1 MQMHTGVYRSVG
13 EGHRKNQDSL
23 SLQHIMLRRGEC
35 LLAVVCDG
43 IGSLDSAE
51 EAGGIAVSKLT
62 DWFYHEGK
70 ELIYQR
76 ASKEKI
82 IIALQKQILHIQE
95 FLQYFQQKEQLQTGT
110 TCSGLLIIRNR
121 YYLIHIGDSRVYQL
135 EKCSVFWQR
144 YCGKP
149 FYRLK
154 QLTSD
159 DHDERGRLRKALGM
173 AGTDRAVFQT
183 GTIRRKTGFL
193 ICTDGFY
200 QGNDMCLAG
209 QMLGTLLHREN
220 KLLPIQI
227 KRRLEQLGKAAWE
240 YGNRDDK
247 AAIGILIK

>member
-23 SLQHIMLRRGEC
+23 SLQHILLRRGEC

-70 ELIYQR
+70 ALIYQR

-82 IIALQKQILHIQE
+82 IIGLQKQILHIQE
-95 FLQYFQQKEQLQTGT
+95 FLQYFQEKEQLQTGT
-110 TCSGLLIIRNR
+110 TCSGLLIIRNQ
-121 YYLIHIGDSRVYQL
+121 YYLFHIGDSRIYQFK
-135 EKCSVFWQR
+135 KCGFWGKR
-144 YCGKP
+144 YRGKP
-149 FYRLK
+149 FYRIR
-154 QLTSD
+154 QLTAD
-159 DHDERGRLRKALGM
+159 DHDERGRLWKALGM

-183 GTIRRKTGFL
+183 GKVYGKTGFL

-200 QGNDMCLAG
+200 QGNDMCLAA
-209 QMLGTLLHREN
+209 QMLGALLHREK
-220 KLLPIQI
+220 KLLSVQM
-227 KRRLEQLGKAAWE
+227 KRRLEQLGKTAWE
-240 YGNRDDK
+240 SGNRDDK
-247 AAIGILIK
+247 AAICVLIK